1 MKILFDKGFIR
12 RVLEGF
18 TRIARK
24 QPLTPEQKSVLEFL
38 RKYHGE
44 EQLYMSYKSFHTLT
58 HRFGHLEIVQRIFSI
73 IAPLYPT
80 RYARRWARRL
90 RKLGFGREDALLI
103 SMGSFSTDKLYG
115 GRLLGVDR
123 IVTLDKRMYERFH
136 NHREELDLMFKSMV
150 MTLEMPFNAARLP
163 EIQTL

>member
-1 MKILFDKGFIR
+1 MRILFDKGFIR

-18 TRIARK
+18 ARIASK
-24 QPLTPEQKSVLEFL
+24 QPLTEEQKSALWLL
-38 RKYHGE
+38 RRNYGE

-73 IAPLYPT
+73 VAPLYPT
-80 RYARRWARRL
+80 RYTRRWARRL
-90 RKLGFGREDALLI
+90 RKLEFGREDALLI
-103 SMGSFSTDKLYG
+103 SMGSFSADKLYH

-136 NHREELDLMFKSMV
+136 NHQARLVSLSN
-150 MTLEMPFNAARLP
+150 LRLP
-163 EIQTL
+163 EIETL